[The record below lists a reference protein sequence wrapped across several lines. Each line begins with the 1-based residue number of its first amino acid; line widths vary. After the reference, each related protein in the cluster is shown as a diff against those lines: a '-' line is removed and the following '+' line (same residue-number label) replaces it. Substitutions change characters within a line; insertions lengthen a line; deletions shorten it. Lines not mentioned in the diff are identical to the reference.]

1 MSKTKTTKEEIRRR
15 AAFLRELL
23 ALSKKYDLRLGT
35 MTAPGAFH
43 ESMKVDVILDGAYEF
58 HASAL
63 YMDKITPASHR
74 HVAPEEYREDEP
86 GIFRHISQP
95 KPAQG

>member
-1 MSKTKTTKEEIRRR
+1 MTKTTKEEIRRR
-15 AAFLRELL
+15 AAFLQELL

-43 ESMKVDVILDGAYEF
+43 ESMRVDVILDGAWDIHY
-58 HASAL
+58 SSL